1 MQSKED
7 GLHARERIRKSKS
20 TIFRSWF
27 ESDQNHDIW
36 PNNVGLDKLRHQL
49 NGEEEINWTRVCGII
64 QDVLSDPNL
73 SSTTPILDQ
82 CRTINLTIQQR
93 QPIWKAFENIKR
105 IGDAIENL
113 HCNKKE
119 FDDLQGPGVSMEQLT
134 KYDSICTLNCQPSP
148 TRERNFLESN
158 YRQKLAAKEAEMEDA
173 MNRLRLLLLGPARP
187 LRIACSPADAV
198 QDCSARTSS
207 TRTTRWCRRPS
218 SACLPRSPRT
228 ATSASS
234 ASVPL
239 YSNMPF
245 INTTQALN
253 ASLQYSY
260 LPQEQWTK
268 PEEARQVQH

>member
-1 MQSKED
+1 MFGADSFDDEKHPLQGMQSKED

-20 TIFRSWF
+20 TLFRSWF

-36 PNNVGLDKLRHQL
+36 PNDVGLDKLRHQL
-49 NGEEEINWTRVCGII
+49 NGEEDINWTRVCGII

-187 LRIACSPADAV
+187 ADIEQACAPFADV
-198 QDCSARTSS
+198 CARV
-207 TRTTRWCRRPS
+207 RMR
-218 SACLPRSPRT
+218 
-228 ATSASS
+228 
-234 ASVPL
+234 
-239 YSNMPF
+239 
-245 INTTQALN
+245 
-253 ASLQYSY
+253 
-260 LPQEQWTK
+260 
-268 PEEARQVQH
+268 